1 MKFLLIPNLNKE
13 NTSVIVQ
20 ELILL
25 FHGKCA
31 TIYFDTQYH
40 EQDTWHSPSVVFA
53 PIDEILNE
61 MDCIIT
67 IGGDGTIIHSAKY
80 AIKADKPIVGINAGR
95 LGFLADVE
103 KHQLSLLSRLLTGEY
118 IMQERM
124 LLKADVIDGDG
135 KRKHRFVAV
144 NDVVVSKGELVK
156 MIDVDVQSDD
166 MFMYSYRADGM
177 IFSTPTGSTAYSL
190 SAGGPIVDPT
200 IDSIL
205 MTPICSHSLLSR
217 TILFSAEKTI
227 TLKGKVVNSNNEMIL
242 FVDGEKACEIQL
254 TDEVKVSA
262 HSAYVKFISFE
273 NRNFYDIVSK
283 KFFL

>member
-13 NTSVIVQ
+13 YTRTIVE

-25 FHGKCA
+25 FHNASA
-31 TIYFDTQYH
+31 TIYFDAQY
-40 EQDTWHSPSVVFA
+40 EGEITWHVAGVAFA
-53 PIDEILNE
+53 AIDDILEEI
-61 MDCIIT
+61 DCIIT

-80 AIKADKPIVGINAGR
+80 AIKADKPIVGINSGR

-103 KHQLSLLSRLLTGEY
+103 KHQLALLSRLLTGEY
-118 IMQERM
+118 IIQKRM
-124 LLKADVIDGDG
+124 LLKADVIDSDTNLK
-135 KRKHRFVAV
+135 KRFIAV
-144 NDVVVSKGELVK
+144 NDFVVSKGELVK

-217 TILFSAEKTI
+217 TILFSAQKTI
-227 TLKGKVVNSNNEMIL
+227 TLKGKVVNSSNEMVL
-242 FVDGEKACEIQL
+242 FVDGEKACDIEL
-254 TDEVKVSA
+254 TDEIKISA
-262 HSAYVKFISFE
+262 HSQYVKFISFE